1 MGPVSNALYFIT
13 DALGSL
19 RANTLTALFTSVTLG
34 FALAIFALFALLFMN
49 LNFALGTLGDRTNV
63 VVYFDGATK
72 GAEVKKYSTLIEAA
86 EGVRSVTYVSSA
98 TALGELKSEF
108 GGQDLFSGID
118 SAMLP
123 ASFEVMIETEYREPE
138 DLAGVV
144 AGLKKLKWVE
154 SVEYSAEW
162 AATLSSVL
170 RFVEVA
176 ALAFGLFLAIAT
188 IFIITNT
195 IRLTVYARRDEIEVM
210 RLVGASDFFIKAPFF
225 IEGVVQG
232 LFGGLISLGLLLLW
246 RWILAA
252 NIPDYLS
259 FMVVLPASTVT
270 LLIILVLAGVATGVA
285 GSFIS
290 MAKFMKI

>member
-1 MGPVSNALYFIT
+1 MGSVSNALYFIT
-13 DALGSL
+13 DAMSSL
-19 RANTLTALFTSVTLG
+19 RSNALTALFTSVTLG
-34 FALAIFALFALLFMN
+34 FALAIFALFTLLFMN

-63 VVYFDGATK
+63 VIYFDGSAT
-72 GAEVKKYSTLIEAA
+72 GAEVKKFSAVVEAV
-86 EGVRSVTYVSSA
+86 EGVRSVKYVSSES
-98 TALGELKSEF
+98 ALSELKGEF
-108 GGQDLFSGID
+108 GGQDLFTGIE

-123 ASFEVMIETEYREPE
+123 ASFEVLIAPEYREPE
-138 DLAGVV
+138 SLAGVV
-144 AGLKKLKWVE
+144 AGLKRLKWVE

-170 RFVEVA
+170 KFVEVA
-176 ALAFGLFLAIAT
+176 ALVFGLFLAVAT

-210 RLVGASDFFIKAPFF
+210 RLVGASDLFIKAPFF

-232 LFGGLISLGLLLLW
+232 LFGGLISFGLLLLW

-252 NIPDYLS
+252 NIPGYLS

-270 LLIILVLAGVATGVA
+270 LLVILVLAGVAAGVA

-290 MAKFMKI
+290 MAKFMKT

>member
-1 MGPVSNALYFIT
+1 MGPVANALYFIT
-13 DALGSL
+13 DAFGSL
-19 RANTLTALFTSVTLG
+19 RTNTLTALFTSVTLG
-34 FALAIFALFALLFMN
+34 FSLAIFALFTLLFMN
-49 LNFALGTLGDRTNV
+49 LNFALGTLGDKTNV
-63 VVYFDGATK
+63 VVYLDGSTK
-72 GAEVKKYSTLIEAA
+72 EVEVKKYSTLIESV

-98 TALGELKSEF
+98 SALDELKGEF
-108 GGQDLFSGID
+108 VGQDLFSGID

-123 ASFEVMIETEYREPE
+123 ASFEVLIETGYREPE
-138 DLAGVV
+138 ALAGVV

-176 ALAFGLFLAIAT
+176 ALAFGIFLAVAT
-188 IFIITNT
+188 IFIVTNT

-232 LFGGLISLGLLLLW
+232 LFGGVISLGLLLLW
-246 RWILAA
+246 RWIIAV

-285 GSFIS
+285 ASFIS